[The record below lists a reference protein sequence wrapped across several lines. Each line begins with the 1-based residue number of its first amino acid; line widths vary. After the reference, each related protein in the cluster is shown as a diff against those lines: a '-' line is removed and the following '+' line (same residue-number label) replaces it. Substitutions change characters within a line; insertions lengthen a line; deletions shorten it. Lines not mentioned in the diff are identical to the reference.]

1 MLLFCLLVCRKANNN
16 LTSEY
21 LNISSSQKCHTW
33 YVKFGYVLKQ
43 VLCQTLFPHQALFPL
58 QPRVF
63 EECTVA
69 LIHSNYR
76 DSKFIVHSKQDLVA
90 KI

>member
-43 VLCQTLFPHQALFPL
+43 VLCRTLFPH
-58 QPRVF
+58 
-63 EECTVA
+63 
-69 LIHSNYR
+69 HSNYR